1 MSSEKPNDL
10 DRAAI
15 EEAAQREAERA
26 ALRKVR
32 KKLDNIEQGD
42 ARQRRILGIVL
53 AAGAVVILV
62 LAVVVWQMIS
72 RNRELHR
79 GPPVDIPR
87 AVEKK

>member
-15 EEAAQREAERA
+15 GEAAQREAERA

-32 KKLDNIEQGD
+32 KQLDHIEQGD
-42 ARQRRILGIVL
+42 VKQRRILRTVL
-53 AAGAVVILV
+53 VLGAAVVLV

-72 RNRELHR
+72 RNRELR
-79 GPPVDIPR
+79 SGPPVEIPR

>member
-1 MSSEKPNDL
+1 MSSEKPIDV

-32 KKLDNIEQGD
+32 KQLDTMEQGVVKE
-42 ARQRRILGIVL
+42 RKILRTVLVLGVIV
-53 AAGAVVILV
+53 VLV

-72 RNRELHR
+72 RNRDLR
-79 GPPVDIPR
+79 GPPVEIPR
-87 AVEKK
+87 TIEKK

>member
-15 EEAAQREAERA
+15 GEAAQREAERA

-32 KKLDNIEQGD
+32 KQLDHIEQGD
-42 ARQRRILGIVL
+42 VKQRRILRTVL
-53 AAGAVVILV
+53 VLGAVVVLV

-72 RNRELHR
+72 RNRELR
-79 GPPVDIPR
+79 SGPPVEIPR

>member
-1 MSSEKPNDL
+1 MSSEKPNDA

-32 KKLDNIEQGD
+32 KQLDNIEQGD
-42 ARQRRILGIVL
+42 VKQRRILRTVL
-53 AAGAVVILV
+53 VLGAVLILV
-62 LAVVVWQMIS
+62 LALVVWQMIS
-72 RNRELHR
+72 RNRELHS
-79 GPPVDIPR
+79 GPPVEIPR

>member
-15 EEAAQREAERA
+15 EETAQREAERA

-53 AAGAVVILV
+53 VAGAVVILV

-72 RNRELHR
+72 RNRELR
-79 GPPVDIPR
+79 SGPPVEIPR

>member
-15 EEAAQREAERA
+15 GDAAQREAERA

-32 KKLDNIEQGD
+32 KQLDHIEQGD
-42 ARQRRILGIVL
+42 VKQRRILRTVL
-53 AAGAVVILV
+53 VLGAVVVLV

-72 RNRELHR
+72 RNRELR
-79 GPPVDIPR
+79 SGPPVEIPR